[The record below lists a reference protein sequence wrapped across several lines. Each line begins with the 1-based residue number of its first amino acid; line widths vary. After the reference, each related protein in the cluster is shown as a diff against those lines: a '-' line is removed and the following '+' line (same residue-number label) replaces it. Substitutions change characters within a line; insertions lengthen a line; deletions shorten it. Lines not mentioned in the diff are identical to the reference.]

1 MCARAQTYK
10 VQREGKGEGE
20 REGPVFSDQLRRQL
34 YRELCRHSQDGIDQV
49 YDEGFGELAG
59 SRLSRFHNRKLC
71 RTFMNEATK
80 LTTRLT
86 TKGC

>member
-1 MCARAQTYK
+1 MCERAQTYK
-10 VQREGKGEGE
+10 AQREGKGEGE
-20 REGPVFSDQLRRQL
+20 RERPVFSDQLGRQH
-34 YRELCRHSQDGIDQV
+34 YRELCRHSQDRIDQV

-59 SRLSRFHNRKLC
+59 FQLSRFHNRKLC